1 MRAKIW
7 IASLSQEEQ
16 DSLESEYGAHC
27 DGLELAGEALP
38 SWEGWLNEN
47 GYAMSSFS
55 NLDSEVQKYVCSQY
69 VGLWEPLGKPTF
81 AAFLASSGRA
91 P

>member
-1 MRAKIW
+1 MAKIW

-16 DSLESEYGAHC
+16 DSLESKYGAHC
-27 DGLELAGEALP
+27 DALLARDEPPP

-55 NLDSEVQKYVCSQY
+55 NLDTEVQKYVCSQY
-69 VGLWEPLGKPTF
+69 VGLWEHLGKPSF
-81 AAFLASSGRA
+81 AEFLASSGRA